1 MKNYILLPFLF
12 IFFNCTAQENDSV
25 LNIFFSSNSAQLN
38 NTSKKDLK
46 NLLETAKSGELIIDK
61 IIGYCDTIGKT
72 SSNVKLAQKRIDSV
86 ELILQESDVKILA
99 EIPTGESYPSD
110 AKNINDH
117 AFWRR
122 VEVYY
127 KISNKTNSLVKSSQT
142 NQFNSIKIDPLHSG
156 DFKPIV
162 LKINFMPGMDILLE
176 NSHEEI
182 DNLYEFLSENKN
194 VFAFIRGHVC
204 CGDDYPLS
212 TARAYTVYSI
222 LLQKGISPS
231 RLKYQGFSNTKPAIS
246 PEVIEEHRIRNR
258 RVDVVFSI
266 IP

>member
-1 MKNYILLPFLF
+1 MKNILLLPFLL
-12 IFFNCTAQENDSV
+12 IVFNIKAQESTTILSV
-25 LNIFFSSNSAQLN
+25 FFSSNSAQLN
-38 NTSKKDLK
+38 NTSKKELK
-46 NLLETAKSGELIIDK
+46 NLIETAKSGELIIDK
-61 IIGYCDTIGKT
+61 IVGYCDTIGKT
-72 SSNVKLAQKRIDSV
+72 SSNVKLAQKRIAAV
-86 ELILQESDVKILA
+86 ELILQENDVKILA
-99 EIPTGESYPSD
+99 KIPSGESYPSD

-117 AFWRR
+117 AYWRR
-122 VEVYY
+122 VEVHY
-127 KISNKTNSLVKSSQT
+127 KISNKTKPLVKSSQS
-142 NQFNSIKIDPLHSG
+142 NQFNAIKIDPLHSG

-212 TARAYTVYSI
+212 TARAFTVYSI
-222 LLQKGISPS
+222 LLQKGIPPS